1 MFAIYDNPTV
11 IIPIHVETSLPPP
24 PPRRPPSFIPA
35 LWFREQRE
43 FDPIHNLCFHP
54 LLVGANEPQSQLW
67 SGASPTIC
75 NSNFLYPWHS
85 RWPSWGSEQH
95 QKLLQEDEEYKHRGE
110 CHYWWCCYVFASFF
124 QSAGISQA
132 GAYRFYIYITL
143 TRSYTPRHAPRP
155 LIPPLLQDTTFAL
168 TIALV
173 DANSNLASIHDTC
186 TVKLEVLN
194 AAATLD
200 LDGDNSWLLY
210 DLVLTAT
217 SSTSPLEY
225 GIAEFVGLS
234 LNIPNTHVYLKA
246 YCLENLLMMVTS
258 TAHILVR
265 ETISVEQQ
273 LVDAQT
279 ISLPTGNGWTSTHN
293 EAPNQYTVDAKIL
306 SASDSLFST
315 TCTSDTTNCHDNWEG
330 DFHVFEMYDDPSCT
344 PSTKLYDDYRKDN
357 ACRWASENTA
367 REPWWR
373 LEQWIPRNVY
383 RRLHP
388 HPLLN

>member
-1 MFAIYDNPTV
+1 MSKPLF
-11 IIPIHVETSLPPP
+11 L
-24 PPRRPPSFIPA
+24 
-35 LWFREQRE
+35 L
-43 FDPIHNLCFHP
+43 L
-54 LLVGANEPQSQLW
+54 LLVVLPLSFPLSDFESSVNSIQS
-67 SGASPTIC
+67 TIYVSTLC
-75 NSNFLYPWHS
+75 WLGLTNPNLNCEAGP
-85 RWPSWGSEQH
+85 
-95 QKLLQEDEEYKHRGE
+95 LQ
-110 CHYWWCCYVFASFF
+110 
-124 QSAGISQA
+124 QSATPTSFTPDIVADPVEVQNNTKNYYKKMKNTNIEASATTGDAATSSL
-132 GAYRFYIYITL
+132 RFSKVPASVKQVRTVFTFYITL

-357 ACRWASENTA
+357 ACR
-367 REPWWR
+367 
-373 LEQWIPRNVY
+373 
-383 RRLHP
+383 
-388 HPLLN
+388 

>member
-1 MFAIYDNPTV
+1 
-11 IIPIHVETSLPPP
+11 
-24 PPRRPPSFIPA
+24 
-35 LWFREQRE
+35 
-43 FDPIHNLCFHP
+43 
-54 LLVGANEPQSQLW
+54 
-67 SGASPTIC
+67 
-75 NSNFLYPWHS
+75 
-85 RWPSWGSEQH
+85 
-95 QKLLQEDEEYKHRGE
+95 
-110 CHYWWCCYVFASFF
+110 
-124 QSAGISQA
+124 
-132 GAYRFYIYITL
+132 
-143 TRSYTPRHAPRP
+143 
-155 LIPPLLQDTTFAL
+155 
-168 TIALV
+168 
-173 DANSNLASIHDTC
+173 
-186 TVKLEVLN
+186 LEVLN

-357 ACRWASENTA
+357 ACR
-367 REPWWR
+367 
-373 LEQWIPRNVY
+373 
-383 RRLHP
+383 
-388 HPLLN
+388 